1 MGDGVGGQRPTR
13 NRADGQ
19 MERQPYDV
27 VVTDLR
33 MPGVDGAKLLEMV
46 SARWPQTIRN
56 GA

>member
-1 MGDGVGGQRPTR
+1 
-13 NRADGQ
+13 